1 MALTQ
6 HTLTGETHESA
17 VEHKPQDAFETC
29 LNFEL
34 MPGAQ
39 PDMEAALEVCE
50 HHLSSL
56 TGRQPSCADPGL
68 LTEDGLSRGK

>member
-6 HTLTGETHESA
+6 HTLTGETHESP
-17 VEHKPQDAFETC
+17 VEHKTQDAFETC

-39 PDMEAALEVCE
+39 PDVEASLEMCE
-50 HHLSSL
+50 QHLSSL
-56 TGRQPSCADPGL
+56 TS
-68 LTEDGLSRGK
+68 